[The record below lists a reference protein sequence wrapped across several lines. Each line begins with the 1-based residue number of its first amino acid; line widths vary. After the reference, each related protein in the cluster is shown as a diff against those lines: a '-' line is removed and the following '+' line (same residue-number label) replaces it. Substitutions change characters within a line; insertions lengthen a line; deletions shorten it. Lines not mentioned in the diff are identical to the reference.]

1 MKGMCDLLIIQ
12 VYFQGSANVG
22 KSAFINALLS
32 KLLLFNSMW
41 DYVQHNGIKEKEYIR
56 FLFPE
61 IFCVLYFIILA

>member
-32 KLLLFNSMW
+32 KLLLFNAM
-41 DYVQHNGIKEKEYIR
+41 
-56 FLFPE
+56 
-61 IFCVLYFIILA
+61 